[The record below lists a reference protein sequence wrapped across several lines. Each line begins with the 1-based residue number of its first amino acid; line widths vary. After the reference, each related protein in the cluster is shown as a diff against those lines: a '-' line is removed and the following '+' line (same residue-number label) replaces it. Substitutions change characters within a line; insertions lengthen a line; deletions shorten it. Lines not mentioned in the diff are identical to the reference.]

1 MGFSD
6 LFVPKYLHS
15 NPKVRIKF
23 VNKCQDLNLLE
34 QMTEKDE
41 DNTVVQAARDR
52 IQALSAGQS
61 STDYQTQ

>member
-23 VNKCQDLNLLE
+23 VSKTTDLKLLE
-34 QMTEKDE
+34 QMVEQDE
-41 DNTVVQAARDR
+41 DDDVVHAARER
-52 IQALSAGQS
+52 IQAL
-61 STDYQTQ
+61 TVTHTV